1 MALYVVSEDA
11 LRPVQETTFAS
22 EKLFERRDIQR
33 LIKANIVALDPD
45 LMVIAEEYGDWE
57 DSSRRIDL
65 LCIDKQGQL
74 VVVEL
79 KRTEDGGHMELQAIR
94 YAAMVSSMSF
104 DQLVTAHARYLKEED
119 AHANAEAAILR
130 FLGWETPEEN
140 SLSDDVRIIL
150 VSPNFSKELT
160 TAVLWLNVRELDIKC
175 FRMQPYRLQ
184 EQVLIDFQQIIPL
197 PEATDFVT
205 KIKVHQQEARKAKSA
220 RHEIFR
226 RFWTQLIERSRSKT
240 SLVANRTTSSEHWLG
255 GGIGRR
261 GFALNFT
268 LARESSRVE
277 LYIDL
282 GNGEDE
288 RTIAAYNALESDRDQ
303 IDTAFGKPLD
313 WQALEGSRSCRISY
327 TLAGSGGWKSPE
339 SEWPELQD
347 RLIDE
352 MVQLEAVMKPAVQR
366 LKV

>member
-1 MALYVVSEDA
+1 MVLYVVSDDA

-33 LIKANIVALDPD
+33 LIKANIAALDPD

-57 DSSRRIDL
+57 DSGRRIDL

-119 AHANAEAAILR
+119 ARTNAEGAILR
-130 FLGWETPEEN
+130 FLGWETPEEK

-150 VSPNFSKELT
+150 VSANFSIELT
-160 TAVLWLNVRELDIKC
+160 TAVLWLNDRDLDITC
-175 FRMQPYRLQ
+175 FRMRPYRLQ
-184 EQVLIDFQQIIPL
+184 DQVLIDFQQIIPL
-197 PEATDFVT
+197 PEADDYVT
-205 KIKVHQQEARKAKSA
+205 KIKVHKQEARKAKSA

-240 SLVANRTTSSEHWLG
+240 SLVANRTASSDHWLG
-255 GGIGRR
+255 AGIGRR

-288 RTIAAYNALESDRDQ
+288 RTIAAYKALEADRAQ
-303 IDTAFGKPLD
+303 IDASFGKPLD
-313 WQALEGSRSCRISY
+313 WKALEESRSCRVCH
-327 TLAGSGGWKSPE
+327 TLIGGWKSPE

-352 MVQLEAVMKPAVQR
+352 MVRLEAVMKPAVQR